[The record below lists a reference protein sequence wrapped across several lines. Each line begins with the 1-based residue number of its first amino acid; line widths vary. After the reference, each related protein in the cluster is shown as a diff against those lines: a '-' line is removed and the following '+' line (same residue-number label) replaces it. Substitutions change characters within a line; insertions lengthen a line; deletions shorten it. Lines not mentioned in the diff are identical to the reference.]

1 MFSPP
6 AHPLLLPP
14 TPTHTHTHTP
24 PTLNTA
30 DGFAEVFPEHKYLIV
45 DLLQKGGHI
54 VGMTGDGVNDAP
66 ALKKA
71 DVGIAVQGATDAASA
86 AADIVLTDSGLST
99 IIMGINIAR
108 QIFQRMK
115 NYCIY
120 RISATIQI
128 LFFFLLSIIIYDFK
142 LPVFVIVLISIIND
156 GTIITIAYDNVQ
168 ASPRPEKW
176 NLPVVIGVALVL
188 GSVSVL
194 GTYFMLFLALPR
206 EPDNMEILC
215 TNATTMVRDCV
226 SYLEQTAGLGL
237 PVLEMDQVQALIY
250 LQLSLSGQLTV
261 FSARTRGWFFS
272 RMPGMPLVFAFV
284 AAQTCSTLLAI
295 YPLGELQPMLGL
307 ACSGPD
313 GECKPPAYSINP
325 RNGWAYAG
333 VVWAYCLLV
342 FVFQDIAKQVT
353 YGILQWKDAAEEEK
367 KATLRM
373 QRENRLKEDE
383 VRPRRDPASSWE
395 RAKMRERERSKS
407 RHMSAASA
415 RSAYGSSNKSDM
427 SMSSSVFTNLT
438 ASGDVLIGGGEA
450 RGGGGAGK
458 AHILSTSSLST
469 ANVPE
474 VLQSLLRRVQSLEE
488 ELGKYKKKS

>member
-1 MFSPP
+1 
-6 AHPLLLPP
+6 
-14 TPTHTHTHTP
+14 
-24 PTLNTA
+24 
-30 DGFAEVFPEHKYLIV
+30 
-45 DLLQKGGHI
+45 
-54 VGMTGDGVNDAP
+54 MTGDGVNDAP